1 MTTQQTITLEIH
13 CSRFG
18 VSNTPEDVECAHSV
32 HTHTHTAQTH
42 THTHAHT
49 HTPHHIHTHIHTH
62 THTQCT
68 DSPRWVYYMHTPLYA
83 QYCTTNTHIHVHK
96 VGTDTH
102 KHVSC
107 KPSHL
112 ASMEAVY
119 AFLVG
124 SLALHKL
131 HTVGVS
137 SVLVQVPADHT

>member
-1 MTTQQTITLEIH
+1 MTTQQTITLKIH

-32 HTHTHTAQTH
+32 HTHARTHTLHRH
-42 THTHAHT
+42 THTRMHAHT
-49 HTPHHIHTHIHTH
+49 HTTHTHTH

-68 DSPRWVYYMHTPLYA
+68 DTRWVYNMHTPLYA
-83 QYCTTNTHIHVHK
+83 QYCTIYTHIHVHK

-124 SLALHKL
+124 SLALHKVY
-131 HTVGVS
+131 TVGVS
-137 SVLVQVPADHT
+137 SVFVQVPADHT